1 MCVCVTVSATMVL
14 VLNVRQENRF
24 IIINNYFC
32 LSLESLK
39 SIHFIVGE
47 LLDHGNCSIGN
58 IIGSIVEQR
67 NTLVQFSAI
76 LQAEF
81 Q

>member
-32 LSLESLK
+32 LSLK

-47 LLDHGNCSIGN
+47 LLDHGNCGTGN

-76 LQAEF
+76 LQA
-81 Q
+81 